1 MGTARPRLGGSRK
14 HSSVFPSWPSD
25 GFQDFIMGK
34 HGFISPNKPSQ
45 LLGTVGTQAVCEDRG
60 RNPAASSDFCW
71 HCQPSLPTPPHPRL
85 QQCRSPRPALLPQ
98 GKQWL
103 EMATTGLCL
112 PCCTATIPP
121 CSASAWKIPPGCPAG
136 DPQVMRFYS
145 LSDFITPTS
154 GRSQKRPDLCACT
167 ELPQFWQK
175 SKHHQK

>member
-1 MGTARPRLGGSRK
+1 MVDFRISLWANTALSAQTNPPSFWTLWGHKLCVRTEGGILQ
-14 HSSVFPSWPSD
+14 H
-25 GFQDFIMGK
+25 
-34 HGFISPNKPSQ
+34 HLIS
-45 LLGTVGTQAVCEDRG
+45 VGT
-60 RNPAASSDFCW
+60 
-71 HCQPSLPTPPHPRL
+71 CQPSLPFPPHPRL